1 MKTAIEVLLD
11 AFENSMCKD
20 ANQKSRSQYRSVIN
34 ALGKDEVFKTDA
46 EKNFLTLVI
55 KLIANNREDECIKL
69 IGLLRYSVCVYN
81 WGSLR
86 SYETYCNKFTDFLEK
101 LLSSEAASKKSIKK
115 KIASACTTPTLS
127 DTEESWL
134 KTAFAKRTVFL
145 HEQLMT
151 KFMGR
156 LRRQDRISGNKVWL
170 PLSYIAKLYKKA
182 GKTKEFTDWLRKLAE
197 GIFVHYEDDNKEI
210 KSVQFKAQQV
220 FLVFEKIEKKKN
232 SDGKKPKK
240 ADEVK
245 YDVGIVKTQDTDAI
259 EKSTEA
265 YNVKVAL
272 SASNKCYT
280 AYTPTGDGNT
290 KVSMIVKDISDIAI
304 DHVKPIDLT
313 LKELGDKGRIPN
325 LKMVSDSFR
334 DMMGRPEKADKDIED
349 ESLDQL
355 YNNVDINKLT
365 DELYLIRT
373 DGVLRLMVSEYNGKK
388 SNSTAYDKI
397 IKIKGKE
404 EYLGLL
410 GEALLDDETIYLYQR
425 LNERDAKTRASRE
438 EPKGTKVKISKKI
451 INLI

>member
-134 KTAFAKRTVFL
+134 KTAFAERTVFL

-220 FLVFEKIEKKKN
+220 FLVFEKN
-232 SDGKKPKK
+232 SDG
-240 ADEVK
+240 
-245 YDVGIVKTQDTDAI
+245 T
-259 EKSTEA
+259 

-280 AYTPTGDGNT
+280 AYTPTGEGNT
-290 KVSMIVKDISDIAI
+290 KVPMIVKDISDIAI

-313 LKELGDKGRIPN
+313 LRELDDKGRIPN
-325 LKMVSDSFR
+325 LKMVSESFK

-365 DELYLIRT
+365 DELNLIRT

-425 LNERDAKTRASRE
+425 LNERNAKTRASRE

>member
-34 ALGKDEVFKTDA
+34 ALGKDEVFETDA
-46 EKNFLTLVI
+46 EKNFLTLVV

-101 LLSSEAASKKSIKK
+101 LLSSGAASKKSIKK

-182 GKTKEFTDWLRKLAE
+182 GKTKEFIDWLRKLAE

-220 FLVFEKIEKKKN
+220 FLVFEKN
-232 SDGKKPKK
+232 SDGT
-240 ADEVK
+240 
-245 YDVGIVKTQDTDAI
+245 YD
-259 EKSTEA
+259 
-265 YNVKVAL
+265 VKVAL

-280 AYTPTGDGNT
+280 AYTPTGEGNT
-290 KVSMIVKDISDIAI
+290 KVYMTVKDISDIAI

-325 LKMVSDSFR
+325 LKMVSESFR
-334 DMMGRPEKADKDIED
+334 DMIGRPEKADKDIED

-355 YNNVDINKLT
+355 YNNVDISKLT
-365 DELYLIRT
+365 DDLNLIRT

-397 IKIKGKE
+397 IKIKGKG

>member
-20 ANQKSRSQYRSVIN
+20 ANQKSRSLYRSVIN

-86 SYETYCNKFTDFLEK
+86 SYETYCNKFADFLEK
-101 LLSSEAASKKSIKK
+101 LLNSGAASKKSIKK
-115 KIASACTTPTLS
+115 KIASACTTPKLS

-134 KTAFAKRTVFL
+134 KTAFANRTVFL

-197 GIFVHYEDDNKEI
+197 GIFVHYEDDNTEI
-210 KSVQFKAQQV
+210 KSVQFEKKQV
-220 FLVFEKIEKKKN
+220 FLVFEKNEEN
-232 SDGKKPKK
+232 SDG
-240 ADEVK
+240 
-245 YDVGIVKTQDTDAI
+245 T
-259 EKSTEA
+259 

-280 AYTPTGDGNT
+280 AYTPTGEGNT
-290 KVSMIVKDISDIAI
+290 KVYMTVKDISDIAI

-313 LKELGDKGRIPN
+313 LRELDDKGRIPN
-325 LKMVSDSFR
+325 LKMVSESFK

-355 YNNVDINKLT
+355 YNNVDISKLT
-365 DELYLIRT
+365 DELNLIRT

-410 GEALLDDETIYLYQR
+410 GKALLDDETIYLYQR

>member
-115 KIASACTTPTLS
+115 KIASACTTPKLS

-220 FLVFEKIEKKKN
+220 FLVFEKKKN
-232 SDGKKPKK
+232 SDGT
-240 ADEVK
+240 
-245 YDVGIVKTQDTDAI
+245 YDSDGTY
-259 EKSTEA
+259 E
-265 YNVKVAL
+265 VKVAL

-280 AYTPTGDGNT
+280 AYTPTGEGNT
-290 KVSMIVKDISDIAI
+290 KVYMIVKDISDIAI

-313 LKELGDKGRIPN
+313 LRELDDKGRIPN
-325 LKMVSDSFR
+325 LKMVSESFK

-355 YNNVDINKLT
+355 YNNVDISKLT
-365 DELYLIRT
+365 DELNLIRT
-373 DGVLRLMVSEYNGKK
+373 DGVLRLMTSEYNGKK

-397 IKIKGKE
+397 IKIKGKG

>member
-101 LLSSEAASKKSIKK
+101 LLSSGAASKKSIKK
-115 KIASACTTPTLS
+115 KIASACTTPKLS
-127 DTEESWL
+127 DMEESWL
-134 KTAFAKRTVFL
+134 KTAFANRTVFL

-197 GIFVHYEDDNKEI
+197 SIFVHYEDDNKEI
-210 KSVQFKAQQV
+210 KSVQFEKKQV
-220 FLVFEKIEKKKN
+220 FLVFEKIEEN
-232 SDGKKPKK
+232 SDGT
-240 ADEVK
+240 
-245 YDVGIVKTQDTDAI
+245 YD
-259 EKSTEA
+259 
-265 YNVKVAL
+265 VKVAL

-290 KVSMIVKDISDIAI
+290 KVPMIVKDISDIAI

-325 LKMVSDSFR
+325 LKMVSEFFR

-355 YNNVDINKLT
+355 YNNVDISKLT
-365 DELYLIRT
+365 DELNLIRT

-397 IKIKGKE
+397 IKIKGKG

>member
-34 ALGKDEVFKTDA
+34 ALGKDEVFETDA

-115 KIASACTTPTLS
+115 KIASACTTSTLS

-220 FLVFEKIEKKKN
+220 FLVFEKKKKTDGTYD
-232 SDGKKPKK
+232 SDGT
-240 ADEVK
+240 
-245 YDVGIVKTQDTDAI
+245 YD
-259 EKSTEA
+259 
-265 YNVKVAL
+265 VKVAL

-290 KVSMIVKDISDIAI
+290 KVPMIVKDISDIAI

-355 YNNVDINKLT
+355 YNNVDISKLT
-365 DELYLIRT
+365 DELNLIRT
-373 DGVLRLMVSEYNGKK
+373 DGVLRLMTSEYNGKK

-410 GEALLDDETIYLYQR
+410 GKALLDDETIYLYQR
-425 LNERDAKTRASRE
+425 LNERNAKTRASRE

>member
-1 MKTAIEVLLD
+1 MKKAIEVLLD

-115 KIASACTTPTLS
+115 KIASACTTPKLS

-134 KTAFAKRTVFL
+134 KTAFANRTVFL

-210 KSVQFKAQQV
+210 KSVQFEKKQV
-220 FLVFEKIEKKKN
+220 FLVFEKNEEN
-232 SDGKKPKK
+232 SDG
-240 ADEVK
+240 
-245 YDVGIVKTQDTDAI
+245 T
-259 EKSTEA
+259 

-280 AYTPTGDGNT
+280 AYTPTGEGNT
-290 KVSMIVKDISDIAI
+290 KVPMIVKDISDIAI

-334 DMMGRPEKADKDIED
+334 DMIGRPEKADKDIED

-355 YNNVDINKLT
+355 YNNVDISKLT
-365 DELYLIRT
+365 DELNLIRT

-404 EYLGLL
+404 EYLGLQ

>member
-34 ALGKDEVFKTDA
+34 ALGKDEVFETDA

-101 LLSSEAASKKSIKK
+101 LLSSGAASKKSIKK

-127 DTEESWL
+127 DTEESRL

-220 FLVFEKIEKKKN
+220 FLVFEKN
-232 SDGKKPKK
+232 SDGT
-240 ADEVK
+240 
-245 YDVGIVKTQDTDAI
+245 YDV
-259 EKSTEA
+259 
-265 YNVKVAL
+265 YVAL
-272 SASNKCYT
+272 SASNKCYR
-280 AYTPTGDGNT
+280 AYTPTGEGNT
-290 KVSMIVKDISDIAI
+290 KVPMIVKDISDIAI

-313 LKELGDKGRIPN
+313 LRELDDKDRIPN
-325 LKMVSDSFR
+325 LKMVSESFK
-334 DMMGRPEKADKDIED
+334 DMMGRPEKTDKDIED

-355 YNNVDINKLT
+355 YNNVDICELT
-365 DELYLIRT
+365 DELNLIRT
-373 DGVLRLMVSEYNGKK
+373 DGVLRLMISEYNGKK

>member
-1 MKTAIEVLLD
+1 MKKAIEVLLD

-34 ALGKDEVFKTDA
+34 ALGKDEVFETDA

-115 KIASACTTPTLS
+115 KIASACTTSTLS

-220 FLVFEKIEKKKN
+220 FLVFEKKEN
-232 SDGKKPKK
+232 SDG
-240 ADEVK
+240 A
-245 YDVGIVKTQDTDAI
+245 YD
-259 EKSTEA
+259 
-265 YNVKVAL
+265 VKVAL

-280 AYTPTGDGNT
+280 AYTPTGEGNT

-355 YNNVDINKLT
+355 YNNVDISKLT
-365 DELYLIRT
+365 DELNLIRT

>member
-86 SYETYCNKFTDFLEK
+86 SYETYCNKFADFLEK

-134 KTAFAKRTVFL
+134 KTAFANRTVFL

-220 FLVFEKIEKKKN
+220 FLVFEKKKKTDGTYD
-232 SDGKKPKK
+232 SDG
-240 ADEVK
+240 
-245 YDVGIVKTQDTDAI
+245 T
-259 EKSTEA
+259 

-280 AYTPTGDGNT
+280 AYTPTGEGNT
-290 KVSMIVKDISDIAI
+290 KVYMTVKDISDIAI

-313 LKELGDKGRIPN
+313 LRELDDKGRIPN

-355 YNNVDINKLT
+355 YNNVDISKLT
-365 DELYLIRT
+365 DELNLIRT

-425 LNERDAKTRASRE
+425 LNERNAKTRASRE

>member
-1 MKTAIEVLLD
+1 MKKFKQTIKYNIMEKAIKILLEAFVNNLKDSKIQTAE
-11 AFENSMCKD
+11 
-20 ANQKSRSQYRSVIN
+20 QYKQVRN
-34 ALGKDEVFKTDA
+34 ALAKEDVFQTDV

-101 LLSSEAASKKSIKK
+101 LLSSGAASKKSIKK

-220 FLVFEKIEKKKN
+220 FLVFEKKEN
-232 SDGKKPKK
+232 S
-240 ADEVK
+240 
-245 YDVGIVKTQDTDAI
+245 
-259 EKSTEA
+259 EA
-265 YNVKVAL
+265 H
-272 SASNKCYT
+272 T
-280 AYTPTGDGNT
+280 
-290 KVSMIVKDISDIAI
+290 
-304 DHVKPIDLT
+304 T
-313 LKELGDKGRIPN
+313 LK
-325 LKMVSDSFR
+325 
-334 DMMGRPEKADKDIED
+334 
-349 ESLDQL
+349 
-355 YNNVDINKLT
+355 
-365 DELYLIRT
+365 
-373 DGVLRLMVSEYNGKK
+373 
-388 SNSTAYDKI
+388 
-397 IKIKGKE
+397 
-404 EYLGLL
+404 
-410 GEALLDDETIYLYQR
+410 
-425 LNERDAKTRASRE
+425 
-438 EPKGTKVKISKKI
+438 
-451 INLI
+451 

>member
-34 ALGKDEVFKTDA
+34 ALGKDEVFETDA

-101 LLSSEAASKKSIKK
+101 LLSSGAASKKSIKK

-220 FLVFEKIEKKKN
+220 FLVFEKN
-232 SDGKKPKK
+232 SDGT
-240 ADEVK
+240 
-245 YDVGIVKTQDTDAI
+245 YD
-259 EKSTEA
+259 
-265 YNVKVAL
+265 VKVAL

-280 AYTPTGDGNT
+280 AYTPTGEGNT
-290 KVSMIVKDISDIAI
+290 KVPMIVKDISDIAI

-313 LKELGDKGRIPN
+313 LRELDDKGRIPN
-325 LKMVSDSFR
+325 LKMVSESFK

-355 YNNVDINKLT
+355 YNNVDICELT
-365 DELYLIRT
+365 DELNLIRT
-373 DGVLRLMVSEYNGKK
+373 DGVLRLMTSEYNGKK

>member
-34 ALGKDEVFKTDA
+34 ALGKDEVFETDA

-101 LLSSEAASKKSIKK
+101 LLSSGAASKKSIKK

-220 FLVFEKIEKKKN
+220 FLVFEKN
-232 SDGKKPKK
+232 SDGT
-240 ADEVK
+240 
-245 YDVGIVKTQDTDAI
+245 YDV
-259 EKSTEA
+259 
-265 YNVKVAL
+265 YVAL
-272 SASNKCYT
+272 SASNKCYR
-280 AYTPTGDGNT
+280 AYTPTGEGNT
-290 KVSMIVKDISDIAI
+290 KVPMIVKDISDIAI

-313 LKELGDKGRIPN
+313 LRELDDKGRIPN
-325 LKMVSDSFR
+325 LKMVSESFK
-334 DMMGRPEKADKDIED
+334 DMMGRPEKTDKDIED
-349 ESLDQL
+349 ESLDLL
-355 YNNVDINKLT
+355 YNNVDICELT
-365 DELYLIRT
+365 DELNLIRT
-373 DGVLRLMVSEYNGKK
+373 DGVLRLMTSEYNGKK

-425 LNERDAKTRASRE
+425 LNERNAKTRASRE

>member
-34 ALGKDEVFKTDA
+34 ALGKDEVFETDA

-101 LLSSEAASKKSIKK
+101 LLNSEAASKKSIKK

-197 GIFVHYEDDNKEI
+197 SIFVHYEDDNKEI

-220 FLVFEKIEKKKN
+220 FLVFEKKEN
-232 SDGKKPKK
+232 SDGT
-240 ADEVK
+240 
-245 YDVGIVKTQDTDAI
+245 YD
-259 EKSTEA
+259 
-265 YNVKVAL
+265 VKVAL
-272 SASNKCYT
+272 SAFNKCYT
-280 AYTPTGDGNT
+280 AYTPTGEGNT
-290 KVSMIVKDISDIAI
+290 KVPMIVKDISDIAI

-313 LKELGDKGRIPN
+313 LRELDKKGRIPN
-325 LKMVSDSFR
+325 LKMVSESFR
-334 DMMGRPEKADKDIED
+334 DMIGRPEKADKDIED

-355 YNNVDINKLT
+355 YNNVDICELT
-365 DELYLIRT
+365 DELNLIRT

>member
-34 ALGKDEVFKTDA
+34 ALGKDEVFETDA

-55 KLIANNREDECIKL
+55 KLIANNCEDECIKL

-101 LLSSEAASKKSIKK
+101 LLSSGAASKKSIKK

-220 FLVFEKIEKKKN
+220 FLVFEKN
-232 SDGKKPKK
+232 SDGT
-240 ADEVK
+240 
-245 YDVGIVKTQDTDAI
+245 YD
-259 EKSTEA
+259 
-265 YNVKVAL
+265 VKVAL

-280 AYTPTGDGNT
+280 AYTPTGEGNT
-290 KVSMIVKDISDIAI
+290 KVPMIVKDISDIAI

-313 LKELGDKGRIPN
+313 LRELDDKGRIPN
-325 LKMVSDSFR
+325 LKMVSESFK
-334 DMMGRPEKADKDIED
+334 DMMGRPEKTDKDIED
-349 ESLDQL
+349 ESLDLL
-355 YNNVDINKLT
+355 YNNVDISKLT
-365 DELYLIRT
+365 DELNLIRT
-373 DGVLRLMVSEYNGKK
+373 DGVLRLMTSEYNGKK

-425 LNERDAKTRASRE
+425 LNERNAKTRASRE

>member
-86 SYETYCNKFTDFLEK
+86 SYETYCNKFADFLEK
-101 LLSSEAASKKSIKK
+101 LLNSGAASKKSIKK

-134 KTAFAKRTVFL
+134 KTAFANRTVFL

-210 KSVQFKAQQV
+210 KSVQFEKKQV
-220 FLVFEKIEKKKN
+220 FLVFEKNEEN
-232 SDGKKPKK
+232 SDG
-240 ADEVK
+240 
-245 YDVGIVKTQDTDAI
+245 T
-259 EKSTEA
+259 

-290 KVSMIVKDISDIAI
+290 KVPMIVKDISDIAI

-334 DMMGRPEKADKDIED
+334 DMIGRPEKADKDIED

-355 YNNVDINKLT
+355 YNNVDISKLT
-365 DELYLIRT
+365 DELNLIRT
-373 DGVLRLMVSEYNGKK
+373 DGVLRLMTSEYNGKK

-397 IKIKGKE
+397 IKIKGKG

-425 LNERDAKTRASRE
+425 LNERDAKTRASRK

>member
-86 SYETYCNKFTDFLEK
+86 SYETYCNKFADFLEK

-156 LRRQDRISGNKVWL
+156 LRRQDCISGNKVWL

-197 GIFVHYEDDNKEI
+197 GIFVHYEDDNTEI
-210 KSVQFKAQQV
+210 KSVQFEKKQV
-220 FLVFEKIEKKKN
+220 FLVFEKNEEN
-232 SDGKKPKK
+232 SDG
-240 ADEVK
+240 
-245 YDVGIVKTQDTDAI
+245 T
-259 EKSTEA
+259 

-280 AYTPTGDGNT
+280 AYTPTGEGNT
-290 KVSMIVKDISDIAI
+290 KVPMIVKDVSDIAI

-355 YNNVDINKLT
+355 YNNVDISKLT
-365 DELYLIRT
+365 DELNLIRT

-410 GEALLDDETIYLYQR
+410 GKALLDDETIYLYQR
-425 LNERDAKTRASRE
+425 LNERNAKTRASRE
-438 EPKGTKVKISKKI
+438 EPKGTKIKISKKI

>member
-86 SYETYCNKFTDFLEK
+86 SYETYCNKFADFLEK
-101 LLSSEAASKKSIKK
+101 LLNSGAASKKSIKK

-220 FLVFEKIEKKKN
+220 FLVFEKKKKTDGTYD
-232 SDGKKPKK
+232 SDGTY
-240 ADEVK
+240 E
-245 YDVGIVKTQDTDAI
+245 
-259 EKSTEA
+259 
-265 YNVKVAL
+265 VKVAL

-280 AYTPTGDGNT
+280 AYTPTGEGNT
-290 KVSMIVKDISDIAI
+290 KVPMIVKDVSDIAI

-313 LKELGDKGRIPN
+313 LRELDDKGRIPN
-325 LKMVSDSFR
+325 LKMVSESFK

-355 YNNVDINKLT
+355 YNNVDISKLT
-365 DELYLIRT
+365 DELNLIRT
-373 DGVLRLMVSEYNGKK
+373 DGVLRLMTSEYNGKK

-410 GEALLDDETIYLYQR
+410 GKALLDDETIYLYQR
-425 LNERDAKTRASRE
+425 LNERNAKTRASRE

>member
-1 MKTAIEVLLD
+1 MKKAIEVLLD

-115 KIASACTTPTLS
+115 KIASACTTPKLS

-134 KTAFAKRTVFL
+134 KTAFANRTVFL

-170 PLSYIAKLYKKA
+170 PLIYIAKLYKKA

-210 KSVQFKAQQV
+210 KSVQFEKKQV
-220 FLVFEKIEKKKN
+220 FLVFEKNEKN
-232 SDGKKPKK
+232 SDG
-240 ADEVK
+240 
-245 YDVGIVKTQDTDAI
+245 T
-259 EKSTEA
+259 

-290 KVSMIVKDISDIAI
+290 KVPMIVKDISDIAI

-325 LKMVSDSFR
+325 LKMVSESFR
-334 DMMGRPEKADKDIED
+334 DMMGKPEKADKDIED

-355 YNNVDINKLT
+355 YNNVDISKLT
-365 DELYLIRT
+365 DELNLIRT

>member
-1 MKTAIEVLLD
+1 MKKAIEVLLD

-220 FLVFEKIEKKKN
+220 FLVFEKN
-232 SDGKKPKK
+232 SDGT
-240 ADEVK
+240 
-245 YDVGIVKTQDTDAI
+245 YD
-259 EKSTEA
+259 
-265 YNVKVAL
+265 VKVAL

-280 AYTPTGDGNT
+280 AYTPTGEGNT
-290 KVSMIVKDISDIAI
+290 KVPMIVKDISDIAI

-313 LKELGDKGRIPN
+313 LRELDDKGRIPN
-325 LKMVSDSFR
+325 LKMVSESFK

-355 YNNVDINKLT
+355 YNNVDISKLT
-365 DELYLIRT
+365 DELNLIRT
-373 DGVLRLMVSEYNGKK
+373 DGVLRLMTSEYNGKK

>member
-1 MKTAIEVLLD
+1 MKKAIEVLLD

-34 ALGKDEVFKTDA
+34 ALGKDEVFETDA

-101 LLSSEAASKKSIKK
+101 LLSSGAASKKSIKK

-220 FLVFEKIEKKKN
+220 FLVFEKN
-232 SDGKKPKK
+232 SDGT
-240 ADEVK
+240 
-245 YDVGIVKTQDTDAI
+245 YD
-259 EKSTEA
+259 
-265 YNVKVAL
+265 VKVAL

-280 AYTPTGDGNT
+280 AYTPTGEGNT
-290 KVSMIVKDISDIAI
+290 KVPMIVKDISDIAI

-313 LKELGDKGRIPN
+313 LRELDDKGRIPN
-325 LKMVSDSFR
+325 LKMVSESFK
-334 DMMGRPEKADKDIED
+334 DMMGRPEKTDKDIED
-349 ESLDQL
+349 ESLDLL
-355 YNNVDINKLT
+355 YNNVDISKLT
-365 DELYLIRT
+365 DELNLIRT
-373 DGVLRLMVSEYNGKK
+373 DGVLRLMTSEYNGKK

-425 LNERDAKTRASRE
+425 LNERNAKTRASRE

>member
-69 IGLLRYSVCVYN
+69 IGLLRYLVCVYN

-220 FLVFEKIEKKKN
+220 FLVFEKKKKTDGTYD
-232 SDGKKPKK
+232 SDGTY
-240 ADEVK
+240 E
-245 YDVGIVKTQDTDAI
+245 
-259 EKSTEA
+259 
-265 YNVKVAL
+265 VKVAL

-280 AYTPTGDGNT
+280 AYTPTGEGNT
-290 KVSMIVKDISDIAI
+290 KVPMIVKDVSDIAI

-355 YNNVDINKLT
+355 YNNVDISKLT
-365 DELYLIRT
+365 DELNLIRT

-404 EYLGLL
+404 EYLGLQ

-425 LNERDAKTRASRE
+425 LNERNAKTRASRE

>member
-34 ALGKDEVFKTDA
+34 ALGKDEVFETDA

-115 KIASACTTPTLS
+115 KIASACTTPKLS

-134 KTAFAKRTVFL
+134 KTAFANRTVFL

-182 GKTKEFTDWLRKLAE
+182 GKTKEFTNWLRKLAE

-210 KSVQFKAQQV
+210 KSVQFEKKQV
-220 FLVFEKIEKKKN
+220 FLVFEKNEEN
-232 SDGKKPKK
+232 SDGT
-240 ADEVK
+240 
-245 YDVGIVKTQDTDAI
+245 YD
-259 EKSTEA
+259 
-265 YNVKVAL
+265 VKVAL

-280 AYTPTGDGNT
+280 AYTPTGEGNT
-290 KVSMIVKDISDIAI
+290 KVPMIVKDISDIAI

-313 LKELGDKGRIPN
+313 LRELDKKGRIPN

-365 DELYLIRT
+365 DELNLIRT

-410 GEALLDDETIYLYQR
+410 GKALLDDETIYLYQR
-425 LNERDAKTRASRE
+425 LNERNAKTRASRE

>member
-1 MKTAIEVLLD
+1 MKKAIEVLLD

-34 ALGKDEVFKTDA
+34 ALGKDEVFETDA

-86 SYETYCNKFTDFLEK
+86 SYETYCNKFADFLEK
-101 LLSSEAASKKSIKK
+101 LLSSGAASKKSIKK

-197 GIFVHYEDDNKEI
+197 SIFVHYEDDNKEI

-220 FLVFEKIEKKKN
+220 FLVFEKKEN
-232 SDGKKPKK
+232 SDGT
-240 ADEVK
+240 
-245 YDVGIVKTQDTDAI
+245 YD
-259 EKSTEA
+259 
-265 YNVKVAL
+265 VKVAL
-272 SASNKCYT
+272 SASNKCYM
-280 AYTPTGDGNT
+280 AYTPTGEGNT
-290 KVSMIVKDISDIAI
+290 KVPMTVKDISDIAI

-313 LKELGDKGRIPN
+313 LRELDKKGRIPN
-325 LKMVSDSFR
+325 LKMVSESFK

-355 YNNVDINKLT
+355 YNNVDMSKLT
-365 DELYLIRT
+365 DELNLIRT

>member
-101 LLSSEAASKKSIKK
+101 LLSSGAASKKSIKK
-115 KIASACTTPTLS
+115 KIASACTTPKLS
-127 DTEESWL
+127 DMEESWL
-134 KTAFAKRTVFL
+134 KTAFANRTVFL

-197 GIFVHYEDDNKEI
+197 SIFVHYEDDNKEI

-220 FLVFEKIEKKKN
+220 FLVFEKKKN
-232 SDGKKPKK
+232 SDGT
-240 ADEVK
+240 
-245 YDVGIVKTQDTDAI
+245 YDV
-259 EKSTEA
+259 
-265 YNVKVAL
+265 YVAL

-280 AYTPTGDGNT
+280 AYTPTGEGNT
-290 KVSMIVKDISDIAI
+290 KVPMTVKDISDIAI

-313 LKELGDKGRIPN
+313 LRELDDKGRIPN
-325 LKMVSDSFR
+325 LKMVSDSFK

-355 YNNVDINKLT
+355 YNNVDISKLT
-365 DELYLIRT
+365 DELNLIRT

>member
-34 ALGKDEVFKTDA
+34 ALGKDEVFETDA
-46 EKNFLTLVI
+46 EKNLLTLVI

-101 LLSSEAASKKSIKK
+101 LLNSEAASKKSIKK

-197 GIFVHYEDDNKEI
+197 SIFVHYEDDNKEI

-220 FLVFEKIEKKKN
+220 FLVFEKKEN
-232 SDGKKPKK
+232 SDG
-240 ADEVK
+240 
-245 YDVGIVKTQDTDAI
+245 T
-259 EKSTEA
+259 

-272 SASNKCYT
+272 SASNKCYM
-280 AYTPTGDGNT
+280 AYTPTGEGNT
-290 KVSMIVKDISDIAI
+290 KVPMTVKDISDIAI

-313 LKELGDKGRIPN
+313 LRELDKKGRIPN
-325 LKMVSDSFR
+325 LKMVSESFR
-334 DMMGRPEKADKDIED
+334 DMIGRPEKADKDIED

-355 YNNVDINKLT
+355 YNNVDMSKLT
-365 DELYLIRT
+365 DELNLIRT

>member
-1 MKTAIEVLLD
+1 MKKAIEVLLD

-115 KIASACTTPTLS
+115 KIASACTTPKLS

-197 GIFVHYEDDNKEI
+197 SIFVHYEDDNKEI
-210 KSVQFKAQQV
+210 KSVQFEKKQV
-220 FLVFEKIEKKKN
+220 FLVFEKNEEN
-232 SDGKKPKK
+232 SDG
-240 ADEVK
+240 
-245 YDVGIVKTQDTDAI
+245 T
-259 EKSTEA
+259 

-280 AYTPTGDGNT
+280 AYTPTGEGNT
-290 KVSMIVKDISDIAI
+290 KVPMIVKDISDIAI

-313 LKELGDKGRIPN
+313 LKELDKKGRIPN
-325 LKMVSDSFR
+325 LKMVSESFR
-334 DMMGRPEKADKDIED
+334 DMIGRPEKADKDIED

-365 DELYLIRT
+365 DELNLIRT

-451 INLI
+451 INLICHS

>member
-101 LLSSEAASKKSIKK
+101 LLSSGAASKKSIKK

-220 FLVFEKIEKKKN
+220 FLVFEKN
-232 SDGKKPKK
+232 SDGT
-240 ADEVK
+240 
-245 YDVGIVKTQDTDAI
+245 YDV
-259 EKSTEA
+259 
-265 YNVKVAL
+265 YVAL
-272 SASNKCYT
+272 SASNKCYR
-280 AYTPTGDGNT
+280 AYTPTGEGNT
-290 KVSMIVKDISDIAI
+290 KVPMIVKDISDIAI

-313 LKELGDKGRIPN
+313 LRELDDKGRIPN
-325 LKMVSDSFR
+325 LKMVSESFK
-334 DMMGRPEKADKDIED
+334 DMMGRPEKTDKDIED
-349 ESLDQL
+349 ESLDLL
-355 YNNVDINKLT
+355 YNNVDISKLT
-365 DELYLIRT
+365 DELNLIRT
-373 DGVLRLMVSEYNGKK
+373 DGVLRLMNSEYNGKK

-404 EYLGLL
+404 EYLGLQ
-410 GEALLDDETIYLYQR
+410 GKALLDDETIYLYQR

>member
-1 MKTAIEVLLD
+1 MKKAIEVLLD

-34 ALGKDEVFKTDA
+34 ALGKDEVFETDA

-86 SYETYCNKFTDFLEK
+86 SYETYCNKFTNFLEK

-115 KIASACTTPTLS
+115 KIASACTTPKLS

-197 GIFVHYEDDNKEI
+197 SIFVHYEDDNKEI
-210 KSVQFKAQQV
+210 KSVQFEKKQV
-220 FLVFEKIEKKKN
+220 FLVFEKNEEN
-232 SDGKKPKK
+232 SDG
-240 ADEVK
+240 
-245 YDVGIVKTQDTDAI
+245 T
-259 EKSTEA
+259 

-280 AYTPTGDGNT
+280 AYTPTGEGNT
-290 KVSMIVKDISDIAI
+290 KVPMIVKDISDIAI

-313 LKELGDKGRIPN
+313 LKELDKKGRIPN
-325 LKMVSDSFR
+325 LKMVSESFR
-334 DMMGRPEKADKDIED
+334 DMIGRPEKADKDIED

-365 DELYLIRT
+365 DELNLIRT

>member
-182 GKTKEFTDWLRKLAE
+182 GKTKEFTNWLRKLAE

-210 KSVQFKAQQV
+210 KSVQFEKKQV
-220 FLVFEKIEKKKN
+220 FLVFEKNEEN
-232 SDGKKPKK
+232 SDGT
-240 ADEVK
+240 
-245 YDVGIVKTQDTDAI
+245 YD
-259 EKSTEA
+259 
-265 YNVKVAL
+265 VKVAL

-290 KVSMIVKDISDIAI
+290 KVPMIVKDISDIAI

-365 DELYLIRT
+365 DELNLIRT

-397 IKIKGKE
+397 IKIKGKG

>member
-86 SYETYCNKFTDFLEK
+86 SYETYCNKFADFLEK

-197 GIFVHYEDDNKEI
+197 GIFVHYEDDNTEI
-210 KSVQFKAQQV
+210 KSVQFEKKQV
-220 FLVFEKIEKKKN
+220 FLVFEKNEEN
-232 SDGKKPKK
+232 SDG
-240 ADEVK
+240 
-245 YDVGIVKTQDTDAI
+245 T
-259 EKSTEA
+259 

-280 AYTPTGDGNT
+280 AYTPTGEGNT
-290 KVSMIVKDISDIAI
+290 KVPMIVKDVSDIAI

-355 YNNVDINKLT
+355 YNNVDISKLT
-365 DELYLIRT
+365 DELNLIRT

-410 GEALLDDETIYLYQR
+410 GKALLDDETIYLYQR
-425 LNERDAKTRASRE
+425 LNERNAKTRASRE
-438 EPKGTKVKISKKI
+438 EPKGTKIKISKKI

>member
-1 MKTAIEVLLD
+1 MKKAIEVLLD

-34 ALGKDEVFKTDA
+34 ALGKDEVFETDA

-69 IGLLRYSVCVYN
+69 IGLLRYSVCLYN
-81 WGSLR
+81 WDSVR

-170 PLSYIAKLYKKA
+170 SLSYIAKLYKKA

-220 FLVFEKIEKKKN
+220 FLVFEKN
-232 SDGKKPKK
+232 SDGT
-240 ADEVK
+240 
-245 YDVGIVKTQDTDAI
+245 YD
-259 EKSTEA
+259 
-265 YNVKVAL
+265 VKVAL

-280 AYTPTGDGNT
+280 AYTPTGEGNT
-290 KVSMIVKDISDIAI
+290 KVPMTVKDISDIAI

-313 LKELGDKGRIPN
+313 LRELDDKGRIPN
-325 LKMVSDSFR
+325 LKMVSESFK

-355 YNNVDINKLT
+355 YNNVDISKLT
-365 DELYLIRT
+365 DELNLIRT

-438 EPKGTKVKISKKI
+438 EPKGTKIKISKKI

>member
-1 MKTAIEVLLD
+1 MKKAIEVLLD

-220 FLVFEKIEKKKN
+220 FLVFEKKKKTDGTYD
-232 SDGKKPKK
+232 SDGTY
-240 ADEVK
+240 E
-245 YDVGIVKTQDTDAI
+245 
-259 EKSTEA
+259 
-265 YNVKVAL
+265 VKVAL

-280 AYTPTGDGNT
+280 AYTPTGEGNT
-290 KVSMIVKDISDIAI
+290 KVPMIVKDVSDIAI

-355 YNNVDINKLT
+355 YNNVDISKLT
-365 DELYLIRT
+365 DELNLIRT
-373 DGVLRLMVSEYNGKK
+373 DGVLRLMTSEYNGKK

-404 EYLGLL
+404 EYLGLQ

-425 LNERDAKTRASRE
+425 LNERNAKTRASRE

>member
-34 ALGKDEVFKTDA
+34 ALGKDEVFETDA

-101 LLSSEAASKKSIKK
+101 LLSSGAASKKSIKK

-220 FLVFEKIEKKKN
+220 FLVFEKN
-232 SDGKKPKK
+232 SDGT
-240 ADEVK
+240 
-245 YDVGIVKTQDTDAI
+245 YDV
-259 EKSTEA
+259 
-265 YNVKVAL
+265 YVAL

-280 AYTPTGDGNT
+280 AYTPTGEGNT
-290 KVSMIVKDISDIAI
+290 KVPMIVKDISDIAI

-313 LKELGDKGRIPN
+313 LRELDDKGRIPN
-325 LKMVSDSFR
+325 LKMVSESFK
-334 DMMGRPEKADKDIED
+334 DMMGRPEKTDKDIED

-355 YNNVDINKLT
+355 YNNVDICELT
-365 DELYLIRT
+365 DELNLIRT
-373 DGVLRLMVSEYNGKK
+373 DGVLRLMTSEYNGKK

>member
-86 SYETYCNKFTDFLEK
+86 SYETYCNKFADFLEK

-115 KIASACTTPTLS
+115 KIASACTTPKLS

-134 KTAFAKRTVFL
+134 KTAFANRTVFL

-220 FLVFEKIEKKKN
+220 FLVFEKKKN
-232 SDGKKPKK
+232 SDGT
-240 ADEVK
+240 
-245 YDVGIVKTQDTDAI
+245 YDSDGTY
-259 EKSTEA
+259 E
-265 YNVKVAL
+265 VKVAL

-280 AYTPTGDGNT
+280 AYTPTGEGNT
-290 KVSMIVKDISDIAI
+290 KVPMIVKDISDIAI

-313 LKELGDKGRIPN
+313 LRELDDKGRIPN
-325 LKMVSDSFR
+325 LKMVSESFK

-355 YNNVDINKLT
+355 YNNVDISKLT
-365 DELYLIRT
+365 DELNLIRT

-397 IKIKGKE
+397 IKIKGKG

>member
-1 MKTAIEVLLD
+1 MKKAIEVLLD

-81 WGSLR
+81 WGCLR
-86 SYETYCNKFTDFLEK
+86 SYETYCNKFADFLEK
-101 LLSSEAASKKSIKK
+101 LLSSGAASKKSIKK
-115 KIASACTTPTLS
+115 KIASACTTPKLS

-134 KTAFAKRTVFL
+134 KTAFANRTVFL

-220 FLVFEKIEKKKN
+220 FLVFEKNEEN
-232 SDGKKPKK
+232 SDG
-240 ADEVK
+240 
-245 YDVGIVKTQDTDAI
+245 T
-259 EKSTEA
+259 

-280 AYTPTGDGNT
+280 AYTPTGEGNT
-290 KVSMIVKDISDIAI
+290 KVPMIVKDISDIAI

-355 YNNVDINKLT
+355 YNNVDISKLT
-365 DELYLIRT
+365 DELNLIRT

-397 IKIKGKE
+397 IKIKGKG

-425 LNERDAKTRASRE
+425 LNERNAKTRASRE

>member
-1 MKTAIEVLLD
+1 MKKAIEVLLD

-34 ALGKDEVFKTDA
+34 ALGKDEVFETDA

-86 SYETYCNKFTDFLEK
+86 SYETYCNKFADFLEK

-134 KTAFAKRTVFL
+134 KTAFANRTVFL

-220 FLVFEKIEKKKN
+220 FLVFEKKKKTDGTYD
-232 SDGKKPKK
+232 SDGTY
-240 ADEVK
+240 E
-245 YDVGIVKTQDTDAI
+245 
-259 EKSTEA
+259 
-265 YNVKVAL
+265 VKVAL

-280 AYTPTGDGNT
+280 AYTPTGEGNT
-290 KVSMIVKDISDIAI
+290 KVPMIVKDVSDIAI

-355 YNNVDINKLT
+355 YNNVDISKLT
-365 DELYLIRT
+365 DELNLIRT

-410 GEALLDDETIYLYQR
+410 GKALLDDETIYLYQR
-425 LNERDAKTRASRE
+425 LNERNAKTRASRE

>member
-1 MKTAIEVLLD
+1 MKKAIEVLLD

-34 ALGKDEVFKTDA
+34 ALGKDEVFETDA

-115 KIASACTTPTLS
+115 KIASACTTPKLS

-134 KTAFAKRTVFL
+134 KTAFANRTVFL

-220 FLVFEKIEKKKN
+220 FLVFEKKKN
-232 SDGKKPKK
+232 SDGT
-240 ADEVK
+240 
-245 YDVGIVKTQDTDAI
+245 YDSDGTY
-259 EKSTEA
+259 E
-265 YNVKVAL
+265 VKVAL

-280 AYTPTGDGNT
+280 AYTPTGEGNT
-290 KVSMIVKDISDIAI
+290 KVYMTVKDISDIAI

-313 LKELGDKGRIPN
+313 LRELDDKGRIPN
-325 LKMVSDSFR
+325 LKMVSESFK

-355 YNNVDINKLT
+355 YNNVDISKLT
-365 DELYLIRT
+365 DELNLIRT
-373 DGVLRLMVSEYNGKK
+373 DGVLRLMTSEYNGKK